1 MSDSF
6 ADDVLNSLT
15 ANIAVLDSRG
25 VIIAVNGAWKRFAR
39 ENDGD
44 GATFYVGTNYLMICE
59 DAARRGGEETA
70 VAALRG
76 IQEVMRGERED
87 FTLEYP
93 CHSPTEERWFLLR
106 VTRFS
111 RQAAA
116 RFVVAH
122 ENITVR
128 KRVEEELRRAK
139 QAIELANREL
149 QEALSR
155 EQVWARV
162 DALTGALNRRYFF
175 DLAEHEF
182 AVARRY
188 HHPLSVILFDVDHF
202 KQIND
207 TQGHQCGD
215 EMLKRVAEAALS
227 QLRETDILARYGGE
241 EFIVLL
247 PESAAEQAAVVA
259 ERIRHHVAAHRME
272 TSQGEVAVTI
282 SAGVAELLAEEDN
295 LDRLIHRADRAL
307 YAAKQAGRNRVVAS

>member
-1 MSDSF
+1 MSENF

-25 VIIAVNGAWKRFAR
+25 VIIAVNEAWRRFAR
-39 ENDGD
+39 ENHGD
-44 GATFYVGTNYLMICE
+44 GGAFYVGANYLTVCE
-59 DAARRGGEETA
+59 GEETA
-70 VAALRG
+70 AAALRG
-76 IQEVMRGERED
+76 IQEVMRGERDD

-111 RQAAA
+111 REAAA
-116 RFVVAH
+116 SFVVAH
-122 ENITVR
+122 ENITAR
-128 KRVEEELRRAK
+128 KRVEDELLRAK
-139 QAIELANREL
+139 QAIEQANREL

-188 HHPLSVILFDVDHF
+188 HHPLSVILFDADHF

-207 TQGHQCGD
+207 TRGHQCGD
-215 EMLKRVAEAALS
+215 EVLKRIAGIA
-227 QLRETDILARYGGE
+227 QRHLREADLLARYGGE

-247 PESAAEQAAVVA
+247 PESAAGQAAVVA
-259 ERIRHHVAAHRME
+259 ERIRLNIAAERMQ
-272 TSQGEVAVTI
+272 TSQGEVGMTI
-282 SAGVAELLAEEDN
+282 SAGIADVLPGEDT
-295 LDRLIHRADRAL
+295 LDRLIQRADQAL
-307 YAAKQAGRNRVVAS
+307 YAAKQAGRNRSVLAS